1 MSFEWKVKVI
11 SFPPP
16 WMFCHLTGG
25 PSLKKMENKSVM
37 YHGVTAGR
45 ERITTWPRTLLQKK
59 KKISLY
65 LNTSWVAVVLSASS
79 ALTLC
84 SNSCPSALHKT
95 LSLIFSPHFSCFP
108 FLFFLT
114 SQSRQHCLTF
124 FETNTITN
132 WNNVFSKISWIS
144 SVPAAVGWRI
154 SLGSSC
160 TVNRHL
166 SQSKLNFF
174 VLT

>member
-1 MSFEWKVKVI
+1 MKSQSNFFSPSLDVL
-11 SFPPP
+11 PPHRWSITEKDGEQVCDVP
-16 WMFCHLTGG
+16 RRHSRTWANYHLTQN
-25 PSLKKMENKSVM
+25 SFAKE
-37 YHGVTAGR
+37 
-45 ERITTWPRTLLQKK
+45 

-65 LNTSWVAVVLSASS
+65 LNTSWDAVVLSAFS

-84 SNSCPSALHKT
+84 SNSWPSALHKT
-95 LSLIFSPHFSCFP
+95 LSLIFSPHFSCFRF

-166 SQSKLNFF
+166 SQSKLNVF

>member
-1 MSFEWKVKVI
+1 MSFDWKVKVI

-59 KKISLY
+59 KKSVFIWIRAGTQWFSLLLLPSLSVQIRDHQLCIKRSPSSSHLISHV
-65 LNTSWVAVVLSASS
+65 S
-79 ALTLC
+79 
-84 SNSCPSALHKT
+84 
-95 LSLIFSPHFSCFP
+95 
-108 FLFFLT
+108 LFFFFT

-132 WNNVFSKISWIS
+132 WNNVFSKISC
-144 SVPAAVGWRI
+144 VPAAVGWRI